1 MSLVL
6 FDVLVVIQLV
16 NQLVIDSLAAL
27 VTHLMVLISFCV
39 LLRVRCIER
48 PVPILCAW
56 ALV

>member
-6 FDVLVVIQLV
+6 YDVLVV
-16 NQLVIDSLAAL
+16 NQLVIDNLAAL

-48 PVPILCAW
+48 PVPILC
-56 ALV
+56 V